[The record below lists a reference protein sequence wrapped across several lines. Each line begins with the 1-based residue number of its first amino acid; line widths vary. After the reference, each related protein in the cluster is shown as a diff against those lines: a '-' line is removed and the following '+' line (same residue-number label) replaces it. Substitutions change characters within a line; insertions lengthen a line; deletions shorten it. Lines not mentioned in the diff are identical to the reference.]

1 MLKAT
6 LVVPKE
12 KIALKHH
19 FSIQTLPEKTTS
31 TSHGIITVI
40 FCCEVPLI
48 RPFRSELFE
57 LLDTDQHSS

>member
-12 KIALKHH
+12 KIALKH
-19 FSIQTLPEKTTS
+19 FSLQTLSEKTTS

-40 FCCEVPLI
+40 FC
-48 RPFRSELFE
+48 
-57 LLDTDQHSS
+57 

>member
-12 KIALKHH
+12 EIALKHH
-19 FSIQTLPEKTTS
+19 FSLQTLSEKTTS

-40 FCCEVPLI
+40 FC
-48 RPFRSELFE
+48 
-57 LLDTDQHSS
+57 